1 MNMIEKRK
9 AMRGQSGFTLIELLV
24 VIAIL
29 AVLGGAAIIGIGAL
43 RSNAELQ
50 TCKTDKETIDLAA
63 EAFKTVPANNN
74 QYPADI
80 AALTGATPEPYLKDT
95 PEGTW
100 TGVDAGDAQ
109 PSAYGDLTNTELT
122 ECGA

>member
-43 RSNAELQ
+43 RDNAE
-50 TCKTDKETIDLAA
+50 TVVCDNDAATVETASEAADVEGIAQATAGTYTTAELIGAGLLKDNDID
-63 EAFKTVPANNN
+63 
-74 QYPADI
+74 DRI
-80 AALTGATPEPYLKDT
+80 SGATQ
-95 PEGTW
+95 
-100 TGVDAGDAQ
+100 DANDVYVATRIN
-109 PSAYGDLTNTELT
+109 D
-122 ECGA
+122 CV

>member
-43 RSNAELQ
+43 RDNAQAEVCATNL
-50 TCKTDKETIDLAA
+50 ETIELAA
-63 EAFKTVPANNN
+63 QAYDISEPTAATSINSLISEGYLEGLPDTGTYTVV
-74 QYPADI
+74 
-80 AALTGATPEPYLKDT
+80 
-95 PEGTW
+95 GT
-100 TGVDAGDAQ
+100 TVTQTACA
-109 PSAYGDLTNTELT
+109 
-122 ECGA
+122 

>member
-43 RSNAELQ
+43 RDNAE
-50 TCKTDKETIDLAA
+50 TVVCDNDAATVETAA
-63 EAFKTVPANNN
+63 EAADVQGVVPATPGTYLTTELITEGLIKDN
-74 QYPADI
+74 DI
-80 AALTGATPEPYLKDT
+80 ETRISGATQDANDVYVATKIGDCT
-95 PEGTW
+95 P
-100 TGVDAGDAQ
+100 
-109 PSAYGDLTNTELT
+109 
-122 ECGA
+122 